1 MKYYLQKQVDA
12 PFEEAVDRITD
23 ALKTEGFGVI
33 TEIDMKATL
42 KKKLDVDFKNYKV
55 LGACNPG
62 FAYEALQTEEQIGI
76 MLPCNVTVVEQ
87 EGGKTDISI
96 VNPEIMVGPIPNP
109 KLEPFSRKVKEMMER
124 ALAKA

>member
-1 MKYYLQKQVDA
+1 MDYYLQKQVDA
-12 PFEEAVDRITD
+12 PFDQAVEKITE
-23 ALKTEGFGVI
+23 ALKTEGFGII

-55 LGACNPG
+55 LGACNPK

-109 KLEPFSRKVKEMMER
+109 KLEPFAQRVKEMMVR
-124 ALAKA
+124 ALEKA